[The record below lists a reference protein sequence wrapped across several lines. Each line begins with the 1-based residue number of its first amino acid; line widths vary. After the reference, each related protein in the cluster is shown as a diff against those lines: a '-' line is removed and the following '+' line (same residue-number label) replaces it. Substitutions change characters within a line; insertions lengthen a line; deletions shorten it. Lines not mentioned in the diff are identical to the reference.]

1 MQPASGHAADTAPG
15 DNDEA
20 RELAAQLIAR
30 WYDDPVRFAWDVFG
44 VQLWRAQRR
53 ICKAIARSSRGPV
66 RVAVKSGHK
75 IGKSLVIAVVA
86 LWWWVTR
93 PAARVIMTAPTAR
106 QIRSILWR
114 EIRKLWGLAAE
125 RLKVLGGLGGRL
137 HEMPELGLQHVEAGG
152 QSEVLGFSTKQPERM
167 AGISGE
173 NILYLIDE
181 ASGVGAAIFEAIDG
195 NRAGGA
201 SVLMFSNPTQTSG
214 EFYDAFNSKKDLYI
228 GFSFSSEETPN
239 VKAGKKVLPGLA
251 TLGWI
256 EEKRRE
262 WGPDYENDP
271 RYRVR
276 VLGEFPLQAA
286 DQVVSLKDIER
297 AHRVWHT
304 FAAQILGRRELL
316 DDPKSWRGIIRT
328 PSELAVVRGAWRAS
342 TDRLQIGVD
351 PARYGDDLTVI
362 YPRRGLRLFQ
372 ARTLKHGD
380 GQEVADAVMTCIE
393 EYVVGVERPL
403 VLIDAIGIG
412 ASAYDHLKHQRGIDV
427 VAVNSG
433 EAPTDG
439 NEDEFVNLRAEIGL
453 GMRSWIRA
461 GGGFE
466 PDQRLQDD
474 LLAPKYFLD
483 GVGRVQIES
492 KKDIKKRIG
501 RSPDHGDGAGLAVFD
516 GVVKHR
522 AIHLP
527 KRQTP
532 LRFADQ
538 PGRGFG

>member
-1 MQPASGHAADTAPG
+1 MHSAADHAGAHEAPG
-15 DNDEA
+15 ESDEA

-30 WYDDPVRFAWDVFG
+30 WYNDPVRFAWDVLG

-114 EIRKLWGLAAE
+114 EIRKLWGLAAD

-137 HEMPELGLQHVEAGG
+137 HEVPELGLQHIESGQ
-152 QSEVLGFSTKQPERM
+152 QSEVLGFSTKEPERM

-181 ASGVGAAIFEAIDG
+181 ASGIGRAIFEAIDG

-214 EFYDAFNSKKDLYI
+214 EFYDAFNGKKHLYI
-228 GFSFSSEETPN
+228 CFSFSSEETPN
-239 VKAGKKVLPGLA
+239 VKARKKVLPGLA
-251 TLGWI
+251 TWGWI
-256 EEKRRE
+256 VEKRE
-262 WGPDYENDP
+262 EYGPDYLADP

-297 AHRVWHT
+297 AHLVWYT
-304 FAAQILGRRELL
+304 FAAQILRRELPN
-316 DDPKSWRGIIRT
+316 DPKRWRDVIRS
-328 PSELAVVRGAWRAS
+328 PSELAVVRGAWRA
-342 TDRLQIGVD
+342 TTEQLQLGVD
-351 PARYGDDLTVI
+351 PARYGDDLTII
-362 YPRRGLRLFQ
+362 YPRRGLRLF
-372 ARTLKHGD
+372 RPRPLKFCD
-380 GQEVADAVMTCIE
+380 GQEIADEVMACIE
-393 EYVVGVERPL
+393 EHVVGVERPR

-412 ASAYDHLKHQRGIDV
+412 ASAHDFLKHKRDIEV
-427 VAVNSG
+427 FAVNSG
-433 EAPTDG
+433 EGPTDG
-439 NEDEFVNLRAEIGL
+439 NEDEFINLRAEIGL
-453 GMRSWIRA
+453 NMRSWIRA

-492 KKDIKKRIG
+492 KKDLKKRIG

-516 GVVKHR
+516 G
-522 AIHLP
+522 AIKRRTVHLP
-527 KRQTP
+527 TRQAP

>member
-1 MQPASGHAADTAPG
+1 MQAAAEHETAALG
-15 DNDEA
+15 DSDEA
-20 RELAAQLIAR
+20 REIAAQLIAR

-53 ICKAIARSSRGPV
+53 ICKAIARSSRGHV

-93 PAARVIMTAPTAR
+93 PAARVIMTAPTGR

-114 EIRKLWGLAAE
+114 EVKKLWGKAAD
-125 RLKVLGGLGGRL
+125 RLKCMGGLGGRL
-137 HEMPELGLQHVEAGG
+137 HEVPELGLQHIESGE
-152 QSEVLGFSTKQPERM
+152 QSEVVGFSTKEPERM
-167 AGISGE
+167 AGTSGE

-181 ASGVGAAIFEAIDG
+181 ASGIGRAIFEAIDG

-201 SVLMFSNPTQTSG
+201 SILMFSNPTQTSG
-214 EFYDAFNSKKDLYI
+214 EFYDAFHSKKHLYI
-228 GFSFSSEETPN
+228 CFSFSSEETPN
-239 VKAGKKVLPGLA
+239 VRAGKKVIPGVATREWLA
-251 TLGWI
+251 
-256 EEKRRE
+256 EKRDE
-262 WGPDYENDP
+262 YGPDYENDP

-297 AHRVWHT
+297 AHLVWYT
-304 FAAQILGRRELL
+304 FAAQALQRRELL
-316 DDPKSWRGIIRT
+316 ADPKRWRDIIRT
-328 PSELAVVRGAWRAS
+328 PHELAVVRGAWQA
-342 TDRLQIGVD
+342 TPERLQIGVD

-362 YPRRGLRLFQ
+362 YPRRGLRLFRPR
-372 ARTLKHGD
+372 ALKYCD
-380 GQEVADAVMTCIE
+380 GQDVADEVMTCIE
-393 EYVVGVERPL
+393 EYVVGVERPG

-412 ASAYDHLKHQRGIDV
+412 ASAYDHLKHKSGIEV
-427 VAVNSG
+427 FAVNSG
-433 EAPTDG
+433 EGPTDG
-439 NEDEFVNLRAEIGL
+439 NDDEFVNLRAEIGL

-492 KKDIKKRIG
+492 KKDLKKRIG
-501 RSPDHGDGAGLAVFD
+501 RSPDHGDAAGLAVFD
-516 GVVKHR
+516 GVVKR
-522 AIHLP
+522 RTVHLP
-527 KRQTP
+527 KNLTP
-532 LRFADQ
+532 NRFADQ